1 MNSSNLEMQVP
12 RAFAKDYYCKNTD
25 VERKLGMQ
33 KILNRNKFNFK
44 VFIIH
49 ITSAAHVAS
58 L

>member
-1 MNSSNLEMQVP
+1 MQVP